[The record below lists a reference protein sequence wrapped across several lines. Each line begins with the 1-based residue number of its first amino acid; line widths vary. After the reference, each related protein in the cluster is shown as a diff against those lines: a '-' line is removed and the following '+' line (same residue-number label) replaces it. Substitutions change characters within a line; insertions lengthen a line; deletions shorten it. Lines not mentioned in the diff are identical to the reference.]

1 MVKFRYFIT
10 SSPDTIFA
18 LPPKFIT
25 KIIMELKHLAP
36 VAAIVC
42 LVAAP
47 AQAGDEH
54 KAIAKELAAAFKD
67 LNTQLDTVKDS
78 ASADKAAPEIEKI
91 SKKITE
97 ISQKGEKL
105 GQPTDP
111 KEIEEMQ
118 KELMP
123 IIQPEM
129 QKLMGNMMR
138 IAMAGD
144 IESPALEK
152 AMASMSA
159 GAAPK
164 EKEEAKD
171 EKKEATPAAEL
182 KPAGKVTPAAEI
194 KPVEDK
200 AAEKKETPAP
210 AEAK

>member
-1 MVKFRYFIT
+1 
-10 SSPDTIFA
+10 
-18 LPPKFIT
+18 
-25 KIIMELKHLAP
+25 MELKHLAP

-47 AQAGDEH
+47 AQAGEEH
-54 KAIAKELAAAFKD
+54 KTLAKELAAAFND
-67 LNTQLDTVKDS
+67 LNAQLDTVKDS

-111 KEIEEMQ
+111 KELEELQ
-118 KELMP
+118 KEVMP
-123 IIQPEM
+123 IIQPAM

-159 GAAPK
+159 GAPAPK
-164 EKEEAKD
+164 EKEEAKE
-171 EKKEATPAAEL
+171 EKKDATPAAEL
-182 KPAGKVTPAAEI
+182 KPAAEI
-194 KPVEDK
+194 KPVEEK
-200 AAEKKETPAP
+200 AVEKKETPAP